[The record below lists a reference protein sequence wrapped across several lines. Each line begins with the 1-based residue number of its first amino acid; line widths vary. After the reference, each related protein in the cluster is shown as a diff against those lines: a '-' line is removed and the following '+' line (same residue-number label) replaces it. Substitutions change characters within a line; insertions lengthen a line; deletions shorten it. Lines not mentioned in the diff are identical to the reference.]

1 MRGAA
6 RVHSFMHACSR
17 ARHSI
22 ETRSRDDATTR
33 SIDPI
38 VRSVASIR
46 SHRSLSHRSRRAR
59 SRRPDRSPIR
69 PLGPSR
75 RARESSIEGWWIV
88 GSLRSRSHAVDVDVF
103 ARAASTGRVDFHSCI
118 RSFAR
123 RGRGRGRR
131 RRRRRGDAR
140 ARRDRSTRA
149 TSRRRKRD
157 DEGVAR
163 RHAGVGDLTS
173 RDSWTRDEEGG
184 ATARG
189 CG

>member
-6 RVHSFMHACSR
+6 RVHSFMHACRR

-38 VRSVASIR
+38 VHSVASIR

-88 GSLRSRSHAVDVDVF
+88 GSLCARSLAVDVD
-103 ARAASTGRVDFHSCI
+103 ALQRGASTGRVDFHSCI

-131 RRRRRGDAR
+131 RRRRRRRARATRSIDAR
-140 ARRDRSTRA
+140 DVEASAERRGDRGGGF
-149 TSRRRKRD
+149 
-157 DEGVAR
+157 DE
-163 RHAGVGDLTS
+163 S
-173 RDSWTRDEEGG
+173 
-184 ATARG
+184 
-189 CG
+189 